1 MMAISSTRL
10 PVVGRRHALAQL
22 LALLDNPARDDCL
35 LEVLYGEPGQGKSTM
50 LDLLADNRRRLGGR
64 VVSIRG
70 RPGTGIA
77 YAALHSLL
85 RDYCY
90 LIDQADD
97 SSAHLLRSV
106 LSSCRPPDSALAMC
120 SAVTAWF
127 DCLAPDQLLLVV
139 VDDVDLVD
147 EDSLRV
153 LMYAASRDRSG
164 RIGVVMSAA
173 KWTPLLSRVGVH
185 ELTLDD
191 LDYAESRELI
201 DHFDTPPRV
210 SSRLIRRLG
219 GNPLALTFAARTISE
234 TPPADAEE
242 LPLPSRLTAYVR
254 ERTEPMPTPLRHL
267 LEVAAVTGEA
277 RIDKLVTLCDQ
288 AGHMQAM
295 SFIREAEDAELIDA
309 NTTVIRWRRPWM
321 AEAVIYLCPQGRRER
336 LLGSTSV
343 PAQPTAVTDASGVM
357 SLLTPAERRVARH
370 ASTGLT
376 TRQVARELDVSE
388 KTVDAQLQSIY
399 RKLSVRSRSQLVVA
413 LTAPV
418 SSAAS

>member
-1 MMAISSTRL
+1 MMGISSTRP
-10 PVVGRRHALAQL
+10 PVVGRRHALAEL
-22 LALLDNPARDDCL
+22 LALLDAPARDDCV

-50 LDLLADNRRRLGGR
+50 LDLLADSRRRLGGR

-90 LIDQADD
+90 LIDQVDD

-106 LSSCRPPDSALAMC
+106 LSSCRAPDSALAMC

-127 DCLAPDQLLLVV
+127 DCLAPDRLLLVI

-173 KWTPLLSRVGVH
+173 RWTPLLSRVGVH

-191 LDYAESRELI
+191 LDYAESCELI
-201 DHFDTPPRV
+201 EHFDTPPTM

-219 GNPLALTFAARTISE
+219 GNPLALTFAARTIAE
-234 TPPADAEE
+234 TPRPGAEE

-295 SFIREAEDAELIDA
+295 SFIREAEDAELVDA

-321 AEAVIYLCPQGRRER
+321 AEAVVYLCPQGRRER
-336 LLGSTSV
+336 LRSTSV
-343 PAQPTAVTDASGVM
+343 RTHPAAVADASGVM
-357 SLLTPAERRVARH
+357 SLLTPAERRVAKH

-376 TRQVARELDVSE
+376 TRQVARMLNVSE

-399 RKLSVRSRSQLVVA
+399 RKLNVRSRSQLVVA
-413 LTAPV
+413 V
-418 SSAAS
+418 AASVSAVTP